1 MRIRYSPGV
10 IRLER
15 IDEDGNVVIDDVV
28 VNPYAPPTPSEAF
41 KISTGINL
49 EVTDTYI
56 RSGAVVG
63 NQYIR
68 EFGKLED
75 SDLNSG
81 NSSSTGYGVRGEL
94 VQATALNTDGVY
106 EWAGLKFYTEV
117 GIVYQP
123 VVSGETSDGEQIGGV
138 YYTYYPAWGTGSR
151 SPYGDIDCNNV
162 KVSDGEPRPPPPDYS
177 IEQPPAVAPPIPIII
192 RDLPDFTDVPLYS
205 NITISVDVSPCS
217 IQWYEVGVGPLSL
230 QFGQVLQS
238 QFEVELSDEGRQF
251 YAICTGPGG
260 DAVVTNTTT
269 IRIASPSYDP
279 FFSYVVYINNFN
291 NFNRGLAYGVT
302 DPDGTK
308 RNFKWAIDGR
318 VGGVTRFATRG
329 SVYKGS
335 ASIALDRIQD
345 WTSSQL
351 ADYNTQRFGPASLR
365 INGIA
370 DYNRNGIDYWGQ
382 GFSFEVMGE
391 WYRYENSFTEPV
403 SVFQDPAVAARS
415 ADPETS
421 RHSAPAV
428 SGDFTVEAW
437 VKADSTGQF
446 RYRTDSPDGDWLTTY
461 EFQFAKRREIADLQ
475 FTSTE
480 SIKSQTTYSFTER
493 GAIFVM
499 GDPTAERVVKPK
511 VLHDKGY
518 IEGPVIP
525 SNDGPDW
532 IKGNVNMGMLYA
544 LKDGRLGWSSF
555 VSARATG
562 VNFVA
567 PDDSEDIHAERT
579 YTVTDGD
586 KGNVRDGQWHF
597 VSVSRTRGT
606 IYLHID
612 GVLAGSGYDPTVYG
626 PKFPEEDG
634 TGAKADEKKGY
645 LPMYV
650 GSIQGQFDLAGVHLN
665 PALEPYRSGRRT
677 VQTARATRIYG
688 YTEYGGDFPWMGNI
702 DSVRTSIGIARYDER
717 NYPVPATD
725 FPEWYPEPGD
735 INAALGQTFIPGP
748 LGAPTAQV
756 QVPEGL
762 YYAWADVPE
771 TALGA
776 PSGVV
781 KAIDN
786 YDVII
791 DVQSPLGAPTIYGP
805 PDVRVYVDVPE
816 TALGAP
822 TIEAGSPD
830 KVLWALVRSPIGAP
844 RLRVANQYEAK
855 IDVGLL
861 RPSGTVLSGITSG
874 WLDVPSPLG
883 TPSIRALEGDDVI
896 IEAHIDVRT
905 PLIPT
910 SASGAI
916 PIGEPW
922 GPTIRAVLG
931 NYADVMVPE
940 TALGVPSIVAKDA
953 RVDGY
958 LAVPETA
965 LGAPTI
971 TMGQDFFGAIQV
983 PTTALGAPTISG
995 FEVDNYNLYMDVRS
1009 PLGPASIYME
1019 QGFGGYLSVPET
1031 ALGAP
1036 TIAAGL
1042 DYISALRADTP
1053 LGAPSIVAEQ
1063 GFGGYLSV
1071 PETALGAPTIEAFYE
1086 FDHEAYIDVAGP
1098 LGIPTILAQRV
1109 DNYTVYGDVPSPLF
1123 APEILVQYDAKF
1135 FVDLSI
1141 PETALGVPTISGNQ
1155 GLRVDIDIPTTA
1167 LGVPA
1172 VLGTQGFIGEL
1183 LVPNPLADQAPSI
1196 AAFNSFI
1203 GRLSVP
1209 SPLGAPSIAM
1219 AQGFFSALRAP
1230 SLPGAPSVEAVQ
1242 GTGDGFLAVPET
1254 ALGVPSLWMASV
1266 FVIVESKVTV
1276 TDRAVIRD
1284 YAYYGKVGAT
1294 TVTDG
1299 AVIRDYAYT
1308 NNAKRETVLETAV
1321 ITDRAFERAG
1331 ALIATDSGVIRAY
1344 AYPDSS
1350 AKTVIVTETAVIIDH
1365 VYTPVTMTVTDSAVI
1380 TDNATFSKE
1389 GRFTV
1394 TDTAVI
1400 TSAVFD
1406 RSTSIQPPVQPF
1418 GRAIIFAR
1426 ALTRINA
1433 VRVTVHEEAF
1443 ITDHAYPSGDPDD
1456 YVLGAADVWTANT
1469 MAWAMSRWATGDIT
1483 GIAGEYGVAN
1493 RGLFFESDTEYA
1505 DMSMET
1511 GFINFGSPN
1520 LKSVPA
1526 MYSYATHPAPMTI
1539 QVTAD
1544 IRGVQQTYTYREMA
1558 RPAGDHRAVRTLFGK
1573 GLKSTYFK
1581 VGISSTGYTQI
1592 QYTVPVVQ
1600 DLTRRI

>member
-15 IDEDGNVVIDDVV
+15 EDAEGNPIIEDAEV
-28 VNPYAPPTPSEAF
+28 APFQHPTATDGF
-41 KISTGINL
+41 TLSTGINI
-49 EVTDTYI
+49 EITDEYI

-63 NQYIR
+63 SQFLGDFAKVDGASFNVPSGTSVGYGVKGTFEAATTR
-68 EFGKLED
+68 EFGRNTGND
-75 SDLNSG
+75 S
-81 NSSSTGYGVRGEL
+81 
-94 VQATALNTDGVY
+94 Y
-106 EWAGLKFYTEV
+106 EWGGYRFYPEV
-117 GIVYQP
+117 GIAYLP
-123 VVSGETSDGEQIGGV
+123 VANPDETGVGGV
-138 YYTYYPAWGTGSR
+138 YFQYFPPWGTGSKT
-151 SPYGDIDCNNV
+151 PYGDIDCNNI

-177 IEQPPAVAPPIPIII
+177 VQQPPAVAPPIPILI
-192 RDLPDFTDVPLYS
+192 RDLPDVTEIPLYNPILLS
-205 NITISVDVSPCS
+205 IDVSPCS
-217 IQWYEVGVGPLSL
+217 IQWYEVGVGPLTL
-230 QFGQVLQS
+230 QLGPVLES
-238 QFEVELSDEGRQF
+238 NFNVELTDEGRQF
-251 YAICTGPGG
+251 YAICTGPNG
-260 DAVVTNTTT
+260 DAIVTNTTT
-269 IRIASPSYDP
+269 IKIGAPSYDP
-279 FFSYVVYINNFN
+279 YFSYVICLNNFN
-291 NFNRGLAYGVT
+291 TWNGFKGYGVKDADGVERNFRWTYDGVYGGLSGLAL
-302 DPDGTK
+302 
-308 RNFKWAIDGR
+308 
-318 VGGVTRFATRG
+318 RG
-329 SVYKGS
+329 ISYNDEFTNRQG
-335 ASIALDRIQD
+335 DTIQD
-345 WTSSQL
+345 WSSSML
-351 ADYNTQRFGPASLR
+351 ADFNNQRYGRASLR
-365 INGIA
+365 INGVA
-370 DYNRNGIDYWGQ
+370 NYTDGGTTKWTDGFKWTLFGDGYWYNNEGL
-382 GFSFEVMGE
+382 
-391 WYRYENSFTEPV
+391 FTEPT
-403 SVFQDPAVAARS
+403 SVFQNPSVAANS
-415 ADPETS
+415 PDPEAN
-421 RHSAPAV
+421 RHAAPAV

-437 VKADSTGQF
+437 VKADSAGQL
-446 RYRTDSPDGDWLTTY
+446 YARTDVADGDWLTTY
-461 EFQFAKRREIADLQ
+461 EYQ
-475 FTSTE
+475 E
-480 SIKSQTTYSFTER
+480 SLHVEGDIFGVTPYDEAVYNYTER
-493 GAIFVM
+493 GMIFMM
-499 GDPTAERVVKPK
+499 GDSDVDRRAKPK
-511 VLHDKGY
+511 ILWDKGY
-518 IEGPVIP
+518 ILGSLDGRRYQQGNYPEGWGRGTA
-525 SNDGPDW
+525 NF
-532 IKGNVNMGMLYA
+532 GMFYA
-544 LKDGRLGWSSF
+544 MKDGRIGWSSF
-555 VSARATG
+555 VSSQLVSAVPANG
-562 VNFVA
+562 K
-567 PDDSEDIHAERT
+567 DYHAEIK
-579 YTVTDGD
+579 YTVSDGD
-586 KGNVRDGQWHF
+586 KGNVRDGLWHF
-597 VSVSRTRGT
+597 VSVSRKSGVV
-606 IYLHID
+606 YLHID
-612 GVLAGSGYDPTVYG
+612 GELAGQGADQTRYA
-626 PKFPEEDG
+626 PKFPTDLPN
-634 TGAKADEKKGY
+634 DEIDEMSAY
-645 LPMYV
+645 LPFWV
-650 GSIQGQFDLAGVHLN
+650 GAVSTNFDIGGAVYLN
-665 PALEPYRSGRRT
+665 PNLEPYRRRGGSEW
-677 VQTARATRIYG
+677 RIYG
-688 YTEYGGDFPWMGNI
+688 GNFQWMGNL
-702 DSVRTSIGIARYDER
+702 DSVRASVGIARYDAE
-717 NYPVPATD
+717 NYPVPAAD

-735 INAALGQTFIPGP
+735 IGAVISQTFVPGP
-748 LGAPTAQV
+748 LGVPTVEA

-762 YYAWADVPE
+762 YYVWADVPE

-776 PSGVV
+776 PAGLVAS
-781 KAIDN
+781 IDN

-791 DVQSPLGAPTIYGP
+791 DVRSPLGVPTIYGPPAIDGFLEVPTSPLGAPTIE
-805 PDVRVYVDVPE
+805 V
-816 TALGAP
+816 
-822 TIEAGSPD
+822 GSPD
-830 KVLWALVRSPIGAP
+830 KVMWLLVRSPLGQPAGRISGDF
-844 RLRVANQYEAK
+844 RAK
-855 IDVGLL
+855 IDIGML
-861 RPSGTVLSGITSG
+861 RPSVTALSGITEG
-874 WLDVPSPLG
+874 WLESPSPLG
-883 TPSIRALEGDDVI
+883 APSIRALEGEDVI
-896 IEAHIDVRT
+896 VDGSITVRT

-910 SASGAI
+910 TASGAI

-922 GPTIRAVLG
+922 GPTFWGVLG
-931 NYADVMVPE
+931 NYVDIAIPE
-940 TALGVPSIVAKDA
+940 TALGVPSIVAEDA

-971 TMGQDFFGAIQV
+971 TAGQDFFGALQV
-983 PTTALGAPTISG
+983 PETALGVPTLIG
-995 FEVDNYNLYMDVRS
+995 QEVDNYNLYMDVRS
-1009 PLGPASIYME
+1009 PLGPASIY
-1019 QGFGGYLSVPET
+1019 
-1031 ALGAP
+1031 
-1036 TIAAGL
+1036 
-1042 DYISALRADTP
+1042 
-1053 LGAPSIVAEQ
+1053 AEQ

-1071 PETALGAPTIEAFYE
+1071 PETALGAPTITVGIDFISVINVGSALGVPSIFGGQGFNAYLDVPETALGAPTIEAYYE
-1086 FDHEAYIDVAGP
+1086 FFHEAYVDVAGP

-1109 DNYTVYGDVPSPLF
+1109 DNYSVLGWVPSPLF
-1123 APEILVQYDAKF
+1123 APEILVQYDARF

-1155 GLRVDIDIPTTA
+1155 GLRADIDIPSTA
-1167 LGVPA
+1167 LGVPT
-1172 VLGTQGFIGEL
+1172 VFGTQGFIADL

-1203 GRLSVP
+1203 GRWSAP
-1209 SPLGAPSIAM
+1209 SPLGVPSIAI
-1219 AQGFFSALRAP
+1219 AQGFFAALRAP
-1230 SLPGAPSVEAVQ
+1230 SLPGAPSVEAIQ
-1242 GTGDGFLAVPET
+1242 GTGDGYLAVPET

-1266 FVIVESKVTV
+1266 FVIVESRVTV

-1380 TDNATFSKE
+1380 TDNAIFSKE

-1400 TSAVFD
+1400 TSAVYD

-1418 GRAIIFAR
+1418 GRAVIFSR

-1511 GFINFGSPN
+1511 GFVNFGSPN

>member
-1 MRIRYSPGV
+1 MSRIKYSPGV
-10 IRLER
+10 MRFVSASGEITDVAIGPYDLKSATDDFTLATDLHITVSNELIRANVAVGLQYER
-15 IDEDGNVVIDDVV
+15 EFEKLDDP
-28 VNPYAPPTPSEAF
+28 NISGPSEGQYTYGARLVF
-41 KISTGINL
+41 P
-49 EVTDTYI
+49 EVGATRAAPLLDEWEAEA
-56 RSGAVVG
+56 SGVG
-63 NQYIR
+63 NGWLGAPLGQ
-68 EFGKLED
+68 D
-75 SDLNSG
+75 TTSG
-81 NSSSTGYGVRGEL
+81 SQPFVVAEYTIYG
-94 VQATALNTDGVY
+94 
-106 EWAGLKFYTEV
+106 
-117 GIVYQP
+117 
-123 VVSGETSDGEQIGGV
+123 
-138 YYTYYPAWGTGSR
+138 
-151 SPYGDIDCNNV
+151 SPYNCEGGNI
-162 KVSDGEPRPPPPDYS
+162 KVSDSSTPRVRTPLTVN
-177 IEQPPAVAPPIPIII
+177 QPPAVAPQIPIII
-192 RDLPDFTDVPLYS
+192 RDLPPVTLAPLGS
-205 NITISVDVSPCS
+205 PVTLSFDVSPCS
-217 IQWYEVGVGPLSL
+217 IQWYEEGVGPIALAQGKTIQL
-230 QFGQVLQS
+230 NNMS
-238 QFEVELSDEGRQF
+238 QADIGRRF
-251 YAICTGPGG
+251 YAICTGPSGQ
-260 DAVVTNTTT
+260 AVVTQTTELALGAEGFDPYRDDYVKYQST
-269 IRIASPSYDP
+269 YDLWTRTGDFGNQYIPPAEIAP
-279 FFSYVVYINNFN
+279 V
-291 NFNRGLAYGVT
+291 LATYTTVENYPNSG
-302 DPDGTK
+302 D
-308 RNFKWAIDGR
+308 
-318 VGGVTRFATRG
+318 
-329 SVYKGS
+329 S
-335 ASIALDRIQD
+335 IQD
-345 WTSSQL
+345 WSTRALQGEKLS
-351 ADYNTQRFGPASLR
+351 RFGPNSLR
-365 INGIA
+365 INGQA
-370 DYNRNGIDYWGQ
+370 SFFNDDDGVTTGQNNSVVWFDYMTNYGDVVYTRD
-382 GFSFEVMGE
+382 
-391 WYRYENSFTEPV
+391 V
-403 SVFQDPAVAARS
+403 SVFGDPTKH
-415 ADPETS
+415 D
-421 RHSAPAV
+421 APAV
-428 SGDFTVEAW
+428 GGDFTIELW
-437 VKADSTGQF
+437 VKADKRGDPEARSDT
-446 RYRTDSPDGDWLTTY
+446 SSGDWLLSQEEVVQRRGINALENNAGRGLIFALGNYTTASA
-461 EFQFAKRREIADLQ
+461 EQE
-475 FTSTE
+475 
-480 SIKSQTTYSFTER
+480 
-493 GAIFVM
+493 VM
-499 GDPTAERVVKPK
+499 PLLKQ
-511 VLHDKGY
+511 KGY
-518 IEGPVIP
+518 
-525 SNDGPDW
+525 
-532 IKGNVNMGMLYA
+532 A
-544 LKDGRLGWSSF
+544 LDAGSRAANWGALWALADGRIGWSSF
-555 VSARATG
+555 VDGPKTAPSSIGAT
-562 VNFVA
+562 A
-567 PDDSEDIHAERT
+567 SSHYEYKYTIADS
-579 YTVTDGD
+579 D
-586 KGNVRDGQWHF
+586 KSNVRDGSWHF
-597 VSVSRTRGT
+597 VSVTRKSGA
-606 IYLHID
+606 IYLHVD
-612 GVLAGSGYDPTVYG
+612 GVLAGSGFDSTRYAPRFHENVNGDFTEKNADMVYTVG
-626 PKFPEEDG
+626 G
-634 TGAKADEKKGY
+634 
-645 LPMYV
+645 
-650 GSIQGQFDLAGVHLN
+650 LN
-665 PALEPYRSGRRT
+665 PFLYRRIHFNRQLRT
-677 VQTARATRIYG
+677 YN
-688 YTEYGGDFPWMGNI
+688 YTDGGQVVFIGSMPWAGNI
-702 DSVRTSIGIARYDER
+702 DSARMTTAIARYDAGDYIPPTTPFEISST
-717 NYPVPATD
+717 PVTGGEFYVPS
-725 FPEWYPEPGD
+725 
-735 INAALGQTFIPGP
+735 P
-748 LGAPTAQV
+748 LGAPTLSG

-762 YYAWADVPE
+762 YYVWSDVPE

-781 KAIDN
+781 KAVDN
-786 YDVII
+786 YEAYLDVR
-791 DVQSPLGAPTIYGP
+791 SPLGAPTVYGP
-805 PDVRVYVDVPE
+805 PEIEVSLEVPPPLFAPAVYGE
-816 TALGAP
+816 L
-822 TIEAGSPD
+822 PD
-830 KVLWALVRSPIGAP
+830 KVLWLMTRSPLGQPQVRA
-844 RLRVANQYEAK
+844 ANQYEAK
-855 IDVGLL
+855 LDVGLL
-861 RPSGTVLSGITSG
+861 RPSGVVLSGIVSG
-874 WLDVPSPLG
+874 WLDSPSPLG
-883 TPSIRALEGDDVI
+883 APTIRALEGDDVL
-896 IEAHIDVRT
+896 IDASISART
-905 PLIPT
+905 PLYPT
-910 SASGAI
+910 TASGAI
-916 PIGEPW
+916 PIGVPW
-922 GPTIRAVLG
+922 GPTLRAVVV
-931 NYADVMVPE
+931 DVAWIDIPE
-940 TALGVPSIVAKDA
+940 TALGAPSIVAKDA

-971 TMGQDFFGAIQV
+971 TMGQDFFGVLQV
-983 PTTALGAPTISG
+983 PETALGAPTISG

-1086 FDHEAYIDVAGP
+1086 FDHEAYLDVAGP

-1123 APEILVQYDAKF
+1123 APEILVQYDARF

-1155 GLRVDIDIPTTA
+1155 GLRADIDIPSTA

-1183 LVPNPLADQAPSI
+1183 LVPNPLADQAPTI

-1203 GRLSVP
+1203 GRLSAP

-1219 AQGFFSALRAP
+1219 AQGFFSALSAP
-1230 SLPGAPSVEAVQ
+1230 PLPGAPSVEVVQ
-1242 GTGDGFLAVPET
+1242 GTGDGYLAVPET

-1266 FVIVESKVTV
+1266 FVIVESRVTV
-1276 TDRAVIRD
+1276 TDHAVIRD

-1406 RSTSIQPPVQPF
+1406 RSTSIQPPVQPV
-1418 GRAIIFAR
+1418 GRAIIFSR

-1483 GIAGEYGVAN
+1483 GIAGEFGVAN